1 MIVDVHGKA
10 AYAYTGGK
18 PFDPALPTAVFI
30 HGAEHDHSVWALQTR
45 YFAHHGF
52 GVLALDLPG
61 HCRSAGPALR
71 RIDMLADW
79 LAALLDATGTARAL
93 IAGHSMGSL
102 VALDFAAR
110 HRERATHLALV
121 ATAVPMTV
129 SDALLDAAR
138 ERETEAIGMV
148 NQWSHSTIAAKPSCP
163 APGFWLHG
171 MNQRLMERVAATGEP
186 RLFHTDFRAC
196 NDYAD
201 GLERAA
207 QVRCPVCMI
216 VGKRDLMTPPRATR
230 ALADAFRQS
239 NVPFDV
245 VALDAG
251 HALMT
256 EQPDATLDALYT
268 FATHMPASTPAPT
281 PTQF

>member
-1 MIVDVHGKA
+1 MIVDVNGKA

-61 HCRSAGPALR
+61 HCRSAGPALAS
-71 RIDMLADW
+71 IGELADW
-79 LAALLDATGTARAL
+79 LAALLDAAGIARAFV
-93 IAGHSMGSL
+93 AGHSMGSL
-102 VALDFAAR
+102 IALDFAAR
-110 HRERATHLALV
+110 YAARATHLALL

-129 SDALLDAAR
+129 SDTLLDAAR
-138 ERETEAIGMV
+138 ERETEAIDMV
-148 NQWSHSTIAAKPSCP
+148 NQWSHSTITAKPSCP

-186 RLFHTDFRAC
+186 RLFHTDFSAC
-196 NDYAD
+196 NAYAG
-201 GLERAA
+201 GLDRAA
-207 QVRCPVCMI
+207 RVRCPVRMI

-230 ALADAFRQS
+230 ALADAFGQS
-239 NVPFDV
+239 QVPFDIV
-245 VALDAG
+245 TLDAG

-256 EQPDATLDALYT
+256 EQPDATLDALFT
-268 FATHMPASTPAPT
+268 FALTSPASVLA
-281 PTQF
+281 